1 MLRHHRPRGKGQVDI
16 GFVALPPGRTDLDFR
31 PLPVSEVVCALRKD
45 HPLAA
50 RRVIGPTDLHEQD

>member
-1 MLRHHRPRGKGQVDI
+1 M
-16 GFVALPPGRTDLDFR
+16 PPGRTDLDFR